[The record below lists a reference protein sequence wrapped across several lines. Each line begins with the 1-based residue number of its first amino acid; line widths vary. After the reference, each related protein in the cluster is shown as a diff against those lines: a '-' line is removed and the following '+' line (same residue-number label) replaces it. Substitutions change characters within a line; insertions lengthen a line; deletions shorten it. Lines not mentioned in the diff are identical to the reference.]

1 MLAATRFTPL
11 LVNLESMT
19 SKPNA
24 VGSSND
30 CVAWK
35 VVKAMHY
42 FVQVYKV
49 TTHCFRDIAPVA
61 GGLCHMGRGAAPLQ
75 TSMQVLNTF

>member
-1 MLAATRFTPL
+1 MLAVTRFTPL

-24 VGSSND
+24 GGSSNN

-35 VVKAMHY
+35 VEKAVHY
-42 FVQVYKV
+42 FVNHRFFKELGNIAAVVEGCLIWDVAQPVYK
-49 TTHCFRDIAPVA
+49 
-61 GGLCHMGRGAAPLQ
+61 LQ
-75 TSMQVLNTF
+75 CKFLNTF